1 MTQKHVLIVYHT
13 GLQRKRTRSSSQS
26 TEELVLPHHKRHHDD
41 YLDLKMDLIAQDMSD
56 LRSESDPN
64 DIIKLLYSNALDV
77 IAKLLDPHLPAVSMA
92 AIKFCRLGLH
102 HVMVPETEITSA
114 VSINELLN
122 KMHVTEKWDYTR
134 FLRKAVGAIP
144 CKAREREVAE
154 LVLSHYNLHLVCYE
168 RATFLKESQV
178 SDKQKPESKD
188 HAPSDKNAKLE
199 ITISK
204 PFCDVTCEDCHRLH
218 VCVLSKAY
226 GIPEKSITYTEVE
239 ERYSTTITYL
249 IPRQYINEIMRRN
262 TQLDT
267 VWVLLELDII
277 EVAIPEVFLF
287 KPSVD
292 CFLRMLRESK
302 IFTVD
307 LLGMTEVITAMCN

>member
-1 MTQKHVLIVYHT
+1 
-13 GLQRKRTRSSSQS
+13 
-26 TEELVLPHHKRHHDD
+26 
-41 YLDLKMDLIAQDMSD
+41 MDLIAQDMSD

-77 IAKLLDPHLPAVSMA
+77 ITKLLDPHLSAVKMA
-92 AIKFCRLGLH
+92 ANKFHRLGLH
-102 HVMVPETEITSA
+102 HVTVPEREITSA
-114 VSINELLN
+114 GSINELLD
-122 KMHVTEKWDYTR
+122 KMHVIEKWDNTR
-134 FLRKAVGAIP
+134 FLRKAVAAIP
-144 CKAREREVAE
+144 YKARERKVAE

-168 RATFLKESQV
+168 RATFLKESQA
-178 SDKQKPESKD
+178 SGKQKPKSKD
-188 HAPSDKNAKLE
+188 HAPSDKNTKLE

-226 GIPEKSITYTEVE
+226 GIPEKSITYYEAE
-239 ERYSTTITYL
+239 ERHSTTITYL
-249 IPRQYINEIMRRN
+249 IPRQYINEIMRCN
-262 TQLDT
+262 IQLDT

-307 LLGMTEVITAMCN
+307 LLGITEVITACV